1 MTFLPKTKA
10 LLLILAALIVFPVIF
25 TIPLIST
32 EIIHDCG
39 ADNCRTCIK
48 IEAAK
53 SFLKTIKLVIVLLS
67 VCFLLSFLASFLS
80 KYSLINNYQT
90 SLVEI
95 KVRLNA

>member
-1 MTFLPKTKA
+1 MTFLPKNKA
-10 LLLILAALIVFPVIF
+10 LLLILAAFIVFPVLF
-25 TIPLIST
+25 TMPLIST
-32 EIIHDCG
+32 EIIHDCA

-53 SFLKTIKLVIVLLS
+53 SFLKTIKLAIVLLP
-67 VCFLLSFLASFLS
+67 VCFLLSFLASFFL
-80 KYSLINNYQT
+80 KYSFISNNQT